1 MKGVTPV
8 KSLVIYDSQ
17 YGNTRL
23 LAEAIASE
31 LEAVGTVSVEN
42 ARIDDVTLPSDLT
55 LLVVGGPT
63 QVHNVS
69 PPLRG
74 QLDTIAKHR
83 LDGIQ
88 AAAFDTRSHGPRI
101 LTGAAS
107 VGIAKRLKRKGANL
121 VVEAESFLVEGT
133 EVHWSKVSWSALAP
147 GRATL
152 SRKWLRQPRPCRSHS
167 GR

>member
-133 EVHWSKVSWSALAP
+133 EGPLVKGELERARAWARDVAAKVAP
-147 GRATL
+147 TTAPVPV
-152 SRKWLRQPRPCRSHS
+152 S
-167 GR
+167 